1 MDTQTLIQPPDKTRV
16 RVFISTGEVA
26 GDLQGSMLIRAL
38 RQQAATR
45 RLELEILA
53 IGGDRM
59 ASEGAILLGH
69 SLTIGA
75 VGIFESW
82 PYFMPTVLMQRRVK
96 RYLRQH
102 PPDLVVLIDYMGP
115 NLAMGKHIRQSLP
128 QVPMVYYIAPQQWV
142 WGAFTA
148 RDTRRI
154 LNVSDRLLAI
164 FPEEARYYQEQGGHV
179 VWVGHPL
186 IDRIPTP
193 PDRLTARSKL
203 GIPAEAT
210 VVTLLPAS
218 RRQELKYLMPTMFK
232 AAQQIQAKIPQV
244 RFLAPVS
251 LKQFHEPVEKAI
263 QHYGLQATR
272 LEGQSID
279 AIAAA
284 DLAIAKCGTVNLEIA
299 LMNVPQV
306 VMYKLNP
313 ISAWIAYYLLKFSAP
328 FISPVNLTEM
338 KPVAPEFIQWHATPT
353 AIAEAA
359 LELLLNGD
367 KRRQMLAGY
376 QSMRQALGEEGV
388 CDRAAEEI
396 LDLLSSASGR
406 CFDGVST

>member
-1 MDTQTLIQPPDKTRV
+1 MDTQALRQSPDKTRV
-16 RVFISTGEVA
+16 RLFISTGEVA

-38 RQQAATR
+38 RKQAAAR
-45 RLELEILA
+45 KLVLEILA
-53 IGGDRM
+53 VGGDRM
-59 ASEGAILLGH
+59 AGEGTALLGH
-69 SLTIGA
+69 TLTIGA

-96 RYLRQH
+96 QYLRRN

-115 NLAMGKHIRQSLP
+115 NLAMGKHIRKTLP
-128 QVPMVYYIAPQQWV
+128 QVPMAYYIAPQQWV
-142 WGAFTA
+142 WSVSA

-164 FPEEARYYQEQGGHV
+164 FPEEARYYQEQGGNV

-186 IDRIPTP
+186 MDRIPIP
-193 PDRLTARSKL
+193 PDRLTARGEL
-203 GIPAEAT
+203 GIAAEAT

-232 AAQQIQAKIPQV
+232 AAQQIQDKVPQV
-244 RFLAPVS
+244 QFLAPLS
-251 LKQFHEPVEKAI
+251 LKQFRQPVEQAI
-263 QHYGLQATR
+263 QQYGLQATV
-272 LEGQSID
+272 LEGRSEE

-284 DLAIAKCGTVNLEIA
+284 DLAIAKSGTANLEIA

-313 ISAWIAYYLLKFSAP
+313 ISAWIARYVLKFSAP

-338 KPVAPEFIQWHATPT
+338 KPVVPELIQSQATPN
-353 AIAEAA
+353 AIAAAA
-359 LELLLNGD
+359 LELLLNQD
-367 KRRQMLAGY
+367 KRQQMLAGY
-376 QSMRQALGEEGV
+376 QSMRRVLGEVGV

-396 LDLLSSASGR
+396 LDLW
-406 CFDGVST
+406 VSTSDK